1 MSDREDKSYSF
12 GEKAKRTLLKLRSRS
27 SSDERGDNENLGEE
41 YELAKRLAK
50 IQTLH
55 NEDEGESM
63 GARAKERV
71 TKETY
76 PEDNKVLFPS
86 GFPEQEQRDIN
97 PPIRTTEDS
106 TGDNIY
112 LSPHT
117 HASTKMKDFDFNEQ
131 IFPDRAPK
139 EQKGTQIYTFTHL
152 SDTGTSSKSND
163 SSRVGRPRKGASLID
178 FDEVPQLTAVAH
190 ANAIANTKLPASI
203 ANRMLYQYHS
213 DSESE
218 GEGEDARNVE
228 DMFKSM
234 RDVELEP
241 DLDRTELRHIIEDN
255 QDRLS
260 DLAHQ
265 QSHSPPITD
274 RKLRK
279 MLNSPL
285 GRLFFETWTKA
296 STQQRGSNLDV
307 PSGEDLVDVAWDY
320 HKAKRNQKSTGK
332 AEIIKQIGLYHNACK
347 TEEINK
353 YYAYHSK
360 IGGVK
365 PPKYFSKEDTL
376 HRPLQLKNCN
386 ATFPVT
392 RPFSDDGK
400 GPDICT
406 FLRQMTKSQNRVCL
420 TRQEFLETLL
430 ECCRKPALDRI
441 GPLVSMNYPIETL
454 YSILV
459 STYDRQI
466 SPQDAADLL
475 SKYKAHKLKS
485 IHEVNSDLTMIAT
498 RAAQEYSSAAISRE
512 YFDEETTKAL
522 IRCLPEKASRKAK
535 ALKAEMRQKMQ
546 RNPTYNE
553 FSCAVANLEED
564 MNAELRKNGVDSKDM
579 LKISLYKNQ
588 AKIEPNSSNKNTKEH
603 DTGNKKSTSFYKKKY
618 TSNVNQVS
626 GAVGG
631 HQNNRPRGKV
641 NEVKTGGKPYH
652 VKIGNSD
659 KLHCILCDQRS
670 HNASDGCKTMFS
682 NTGIPIEANPT
693 SSSCV
698 NCITKLG
705 KELKHAQSQCPI
717 RDRALELYASG
728 TVHPRGIFRQFC
740 VDNKIGNIQ
749 PWRPRNNNNGYK
761 GQSSGYSSH
770 KQMRQ
775 SQGNVNMISVSNLI
789 ADLPLPE
796 QDFHVFTLDTKA
808 RENFG
813 AKLYLN
819 VTGTFAISNRN
830 KSKNSTQPMTCLID
844 TGSDSCLISRS
855 YLLRTFDLEFDQVEC
870 YLEESDLKLKSFT
883 NDSIDINGKLDLE
896 IDIPYTTRKAK
907 ITFYVVDDLCK
918 PAQSVTPMLVGL
930 KFLVQLNL
938 ILDNRGIGNMGQ
950 TPILY
955 SKFDKNQTILS
966 NYMTPQALTECYTH
980 IKCLK
985 PNESK
990 AVYFHF
996 NHFYE
1001 FVKSDYVLISDDY
1014 VRPGSNPHSIQILL
1028 TRSPLKF
1035 DEKEG
1040 KLKGVG
1046 YVINHGKGEFRNLT
1060 LRGYFECGRD
1070 YNIQEEEETVY
1081 IQNKKGHIKKV
1092 IMPYPDYYIHG
1103 EPRYLDSTLLPKFK
1117 DSKNK
1122 NLHKGKIN
1130 EIKNPEISENFEIS
1144 MDKGGDSSTKGI
1156 LCKPI
1161 SLISPTAYKVNK
1173 IETYP
1178 PEDPT
1183 IRAIPTCV
1191 NNGQGDKN
1199 VSLTDERMPVKE
1211 THPADNSKIELFND
1225 PTKTCQVGQHTFKDD
1240 EDFMLTKVGAGR
1252 GYALPEVTDKDDITL
1267 KRELLNLD
1275 QYEPLVRSHVEDIFI
1290 KKYSSIIAT
1299 SSLSRGNMSRT
1310 LGKYAITLKEGV
1322 ELPKHKKVYF
1332 VAPMEQKQLQAILEF
1347 LLKNGTIVKAEV
1359 GGDAVNEFS
1368 SPGYLI
1374 PKHKPDSAPRL
1385 VINFQAINQVISAEP
1400 AILPAADTI
1409 IHSLRDAYFYSVNDI
1424 SNAFHSVSIT
1434 KASQELTA
1442 FSVPIGGTY
1451 VHRVLPTGLKTSPEA
1466 LNRIV
1471 HKAIHYIPDLGQ
1483 KGEEQWNSD
1492 GTLKMKYDPILEC
1505 QFLYDDIIC
1514 WSEAKDTYELSVKEH
1529 FRVLEKVISRL
1540 AYHQC
1545 VIGVHKSQLC
1555 KSYINFFGYYI
1566 SNKYIIADPARIK
1579 KLIDAPEPK
1588 TRTEARAF
1596 LGVVNSLRTSLGFDV
1611 LKHTGSLQRL
1621 TSSTKTKDKFTL
1633 DEQQRKDFNAIKAIL
1648 MEGPIFSK
1656 TIHIDAEKL
1665 VFSDMSGASEG
1676 ACYAATLCQ
1685 IIKPKEGQNSVPAY
1699 IDLEDPCHR
1708 IIYDNKIMARPLP
1721 NKEKGEDIRK
1731 YLKYTDNVPPYYF
1744 AQLKQ
1749 KFLGYTEAE
1758 APNSLAISIKLLLEI
1773 MNCGVNFD
1781 NILKSLSSTIRT
1793 GMERACFMD
1802 FIFKQDKN
1810 AFNEYIRQLEQGN
1823 LVIDKK
1829 FYIFKIL
1836 SEVMF
1841 RPIIIISSIPEF
1853 PSIKE
1858 FNSSAYRPPIY
1869 FCLYKVDNLYVV
1881 KPAVSDRM
1889 RALQLANFRGCF
1901 EIVSY
1906 VSKPISEA
1914 HKNLHILDLELQGIL
1929 HALATFRK
1937 LIGQSPCTLV
1947 TDSMCLFHLF
1957 HGLNLKTNKKLN
1969 RWNFALMAE
1978 VPQIKIKHIFSEN
1991 MICDWLTRQYQLPS
2005 GPKDLSLIKL
2015 RRFDKKQYEDL
2026 VPDITFSLDEWKEF
2040 VEQHKEYIFTLKDCE
2055 SEVKVSHV
2063 KAIKQTV
2070 KAVAS
2075 VLTPAAILKKKITA
2089 VKIIEEQRLEFKQ
2102 LFEELS
2108 AAPNYELAKD
2118 KKNYVLHNGMI
2129 CIFDDNKYLT
2139 LCPTKLLPIFIS
2151 YAHLLTAHGGSA
2163 RVKLNL
2169 SLIYHPDK
2177 NKLIENFCRACHNC
2191 QMTNCNTHL
2200 NEIGTYPTAS
2210 RAMECISVDYIE
2222 NLPANKYKFKHACIM
2237 TCYLTGVVLAVPTR
2251 TLESH
2256 EFLRIFLFNVYQTFS
2271 PRQILC
2277 DGAKAFLSTENLVV
2291 LAAMGVRVLEASAH
2305 NARGKGAVERQNALI
2320 KSAVMKTFG
2329 SKEDN
2334 GWVYALPAI
2343 VRQLNST
2350 RSPKTGYAP
2359 IDLLFGLGVSDSVK
2373 NFNMLPYDEV
2383 HYKAQPSFDRIIQNH
2398 ENTREVVVDVQDKVH
2413 GDRLK
2418 RNEKINKF
2426 RIKKDIVVDNFVF
2439 VKNFSG
2445 ANSKSTAFRQIF
2457 YPTPYRVLSA
2467 SPVTAVVQRLSDHFD
2482 TKLHFD
2488 HLKPFRE
2495 MDSAFDFLPDE
2506 VKSIVKK
2513 DFTQLTDK
2521 EIAVLCENSTFEI
2534 PVFSISLQDHDQ
2546 NFPSNIEVL
2555 EKNDKLPDNE
2565 IELDIIELSD
2575 SDSEEQENSQH
2586 RKLHRQRK
2594 QTVRFDPSQYK

>member
-1 MSDREDKSYSF
+1 MSDREDKNYSF
-12 GEKAKRTLLKLRSRS
+12 GEKAKRRLQKFRSRS
-27 SSDERGDNENLGEE
+27 TSDERNVDENLGDEFE
-41 YELAKRLAK
+41 IAKRLAK
-50 IQTLH
+50 FQTLH
-55 NEDEGESM
+55 NTDEGNSL
-63 GARAKERV
+63 GARAKEKV
-71 TKETY
+71 TKDPLLEGT
-76 PEDNKVLFPS
+76 KVLFPT
-86 GFPEQEQRDIN
+86 GFPEEGTRELNTDTHEN
-97 PPIRTTEDS
+97 EEDTTE
-106 TGDNIY
+106 NIF
-112 LSPHT
+112 LSPHA
-117 HASTKMKDFDFNEQ
+117 HASTDIKDFDFNEQ

-139 EQKGTQIYTFTHL
+139 DKTDMNLYPFTYI
-152 SDTGTSSKSND
+152 SDTGNSSKSND
-163 SSRVGRPRKGASLID
+163 SSRSGRPRNKDSLID
-178 FDEVPQLTAVAH
+178 FDEVPELTAIAH
-190 ANAIANTKLPASI
+190 ASAKAKTKLPASI
-203 ANRMLYQYHS
+203 ANRMLNQYQSES
-213 DSESE
+213 DSEE
-218 GEGEDARNVE
+218 LGEDLGNVE
-228 DMFKSM
+228 DIIRNM
-234 RDVELEP
+234 RDANLASDSENI
-241 DLDRTELRHIIEDN
+241 DLRHVIEDN
-255 QDRLS
+255 RDRLS
-260 DLAHQ
+260 DIAHQ
-265 QSHSPPITD
+265 QSHNQPITD

-285 GRLFFETWTKA
+285 GRLLFETWTKA
-296 STQQRGSNLDV
+296 STQQRGDDIEV
-307 PSGEDLVDVAWDY
+307 PSGEELVNVAWDY
-320 HKAKRNQKSTGK
+320 HKAKRSQKSTGK

-365 PPKYFSKEDTL
+365 PPKFFSKEDTL

-386 ATFPVT
+386 ATFPVS

-420 TRQEFLETLL
+420 SRQEFLETLL

-441 GPLVSMNYPIETL
+441 GPLVSMDYPIETL

-475 SKYKAHKLKS
+475 VKYKAHKLKS

-498 RAAQEYSSAAISRE
+498 RAAQEYSSANISRE

-522 IRCLPEKASRKAK
+522 IRCLPEKASRKAR

-588 AKIEPNSSNKNTKEH
+588 AKVEPSSSTKNTKEN
-603 DTGNKKSTSFYKKKY
+603 TSNNKKFTSFYKKKY
-618 TSNVNQVS
+618 TSNINQIS
-626 GAVGG
+626 GAIGSHRNMPSGG
-631 HQNNRPRGKV
+631 RV
-641 NEVKTGGKPYH
+641 NEVKSGGKPYH

-659 KLHCILCDQRS
+659 RLHCILCDQRS
-670 HNASDGCKTMFS
+670 HNASDGCKCMFS
-682 NTGIPIEANPT
+682 NAGIQIEANPT

-698 NCITKLG
+698 NCLTKLG

-728 TVHPRGIFRQFC
+728 KIYPRGIFRQFC
-740 VDNKIGNIQ
+740 VDNKIGDIK
-749 PWRPRNNNNGYK
+749 PWRPRDNTDSYK
-761 GQSSGYSSH
+761 GRNSDYSSH

-775 SQGNVNMISVSNLI
+775 RPGSVNMISISNLI
-789 ADLPLPE
+789 ADIPLPS

-808 RENFG
+808 REDFG

-819 VTGTFAISNRN
+819 VKGLFPPTKGEVNNLT
-830 KSKNSTQPMTCLID
+830 KPMTCLID

-855 YLLRTFDLEFDQVEC
+855 YLLRTFGLEFDQVEC
-870 YLEESDLKLKSFT
+870 YLEESDLSLKSYT
-883 NDSIDINGKLDLE
+883 NDSIDINGKIDLE
-896 IDIPYTTRKAK
+896 IDIPFTNRKAK
-907 ITFYVVDDLCK
+907 ITFYVVDDLGK

-938 ILDNRGIGNMGQ
+938 ILDNRAVGNVGQ

-955 SKFDKNQTILS
+955 SKYDESKTILS
-966 NYMTPQALTECYTH
+966 NYMTPKALSECYTR
-980 IKCLK
+980 INCLK
-985 PNESK
+985 PNESR
-990 AVYFHF
+990 AFYFYF

-1001 FVKSDYVLISDDY
+1001 YAESDCVLISDDY
-1014 VRPGSNPHSIQILL
+1014 VRPGINPHSIQILL
-1028 TRSPLKF
+1028 TRSNLIF
-1035 DEKEG
+1035 DKEENR
-1040 KLKGVG
+1040 LKGVG
-1046 YVINHGKGEFRNLT
+1046 YVINHSKGEYRNLT
-1060 LRGYFECGRD
+1060 LKGYFESGWD
-1070 YNIQEEEETVY
+1070 YIIHEDENEIFR
-1081 IQNKKGHIKKV
+1081 QNKKGNNKV
-1092 IMPYPDYYIHG
+1092 IMPYPDFYIHG
-1103 EPRYLDSTLLPKFK
+1103 EPRFFDQDLKPSNVL
-1117 DSKNK
+1117 SAKNAT
-1122 NLHKGKIN
+1122 KGKIN
-1130 EIKNPEISENFEIS
+1130 EIKVPNISENFNIS
-1144 MDKGGDSSTKGI
+1144 SNLEDPLEDSTKI
-1156 LCKPI
+1156 YCKPI
-1161 SLISPTAYKVNK
+1161 SLISPQAYKVNK

-1183 IRAIPTCV
+1183 IRAIPTCI

-1199 VSLTDERMPVKE
+1199 ISLTDERLLVKE
-1211 THPADNSKIELFND
+1211 THPSDNSKIELFND
-1225 PTKTCQVGQHTFKDD
+1225 PIKACQVGQHTFKDD

-1252 GYALPEVTDKDDITL
+1252 GYTLPDNLDKDEETL

-1275 QYEPLVRSHVEDIFI
+1275 QYEPLIRSHVEDIFI
-1290 KKYSSIIAT
+1290 KKHSSIIAT

-1347 LLKNGTIVKAEV
+1347 LLKNGTIVKAEI
-1359 GGDAVNEFS
+1359 GGDSVNEFS

-1385 VINFQAINQVISAEP
+1385 VINFQAINQVIAAEP

-1442 FSVPIGGTY
+1442 FSVPVGGTY
-1451 VHRVLPTGLKTSPEA
+1451 HHTVLPTGLKTSPEA

-1471 HKAIHYIPDLGQ
+1471 HKAIHYIPDLGP
-1483 KGEEQWNSD
+1483 KGEEQWNGD

-1505 QFLYDDIIC
+1505 QYLYDDIIC
-1514 WSEAKDTYELSVKEH
+1514 WSQAKETYEQSVKEH
-1529 FRVLEKVISRL
+1529 FRILEKVINRL

-1621 TSSTKTKDKFTL
+1621 TSSTKTKDKFVL
-1633 DEQQRKDFNAIKAIL
+1633 DNQQRADFNSIKQIL

-1656 TIHIDAEKL
+1656 TIDLNAEKL
-1665 VFSDMSGASEG
+1665 VFSDMSGQTEG

-1685 IIKPKEGQNSVPAY
+1685 IVKPKDGQNSVPAY

-1721 NKEKGEDIRK
+1721 NKTQGEDIRK
-1731 YLKYTDNVPPYYF
+1731 YLKLTDNVPPYYF

-1749 KFLGYTEAE
+1749 KFLGYTEEE
-1758 APNSLAISIKLLLEI
+1758 APHSLAISLKLLLEI

-1793 GMERACFMD
+1793 GMERACFLD
-1802 FIFKQDKN
+1802 FIFNQDKN
-1810 AFNEYIRQLEQGN
+1810 AFNEYIKQLEQGT

-1841 RPIIIISSIPEF
+1841 RPIIIISSTTDF
-1853 PSIKE
+1853 PKIKE

-1869 FCLYKVDNLYVV
+1869 FCLYKVDELYIV

-1889 RALQLANFRGCF
+1889 RALQLANFRGAF

-1906 VSKPISEA
+1906 VSKPISES

-1947 TDSMCLFHLF
+1947 TDSMCLYHLF

-2026 VPDITFSLDEWKEF
+2026 VPDIVFSLEEWKEF
-2040 VEQHKEYIFTLKDCE
+2040 VEKHKNYIFTLKDCQ

-2075 VLTPAAILKKKITA
+2075 VLTPAAILKKKLDPI
-2089 VKIIEEQRLEFKQ
+2089 KIIEEQRLEFKQ

-2108 AAPNYELAKD
+2108 AAPNNELSKD
-2118 KKNYVLHNGMI
+2118 KRTYVLHNGMI
-2129 CIFDDNKYLT
+2129 CILQDNTYVT

-2169 SLIYHPDK
+2169 TLIYHPDK

-2200 NEIGTYPTAS
+2200 NEIGTYPTTS
-2210 RAMECISVDYIE
+2210 RAMECVSVDYIE
-2222 NLPANKYKFKHACIM
+2222 NLPANKYKFKHACVM
-2237 TCYLTGVVLAVPTR
+2237 TCYLTGVVIAVPTR

-2256 EFLRIFLFNVYQTFS
+2256 EFLRIFLFNVYQIFS

-2291 LAAMGVRVLEASAH
+2291 LASLGVRVLEASAH
-2305 NARGKGAVERQNALI
+2305 NARGKGSVERQNGLL

-2359 IDLLFGLGVSDSVK
+2359 IDLLFGLGVSDSLK
-2373 NFNMLPYDEV
+2373 NFNMLAYEDV

-2398 ENTREVVVDVQDKVH
+2398 EQTREVLGDVKEQLH
-2413 GDRLK
+2413 GNKIK
-2418 RNEKINKF
+2418 RNEKLNKF

-2457 YPTPYRVLSA
+2457 YPTPYRVLSVA
-2467 SPVTAVVQRLSDHFD
+2467 PVTAVVQRLNDHFD

-2488 HLKPFRE
+2488 HLKPFKV
-2495 MDSAFDFLPDE
+2495 MDQAFDFLPDE
-2506 VKSIVKK
+2506 VKTIVKK
-2513 DFTQLTDK
+2513 DFAQLTDK
-2521 EIAVLCENSTFEI
+2521 EIAVLCENSAFEI
-2534 PVFSISLQDHDQ
+2534 PVFSLTLQDHDT
-2546 NFPSNIEVL
+2546 NFGSNIEAL
-2555 EKNDKLPDNE
+2555 ELNDKIPDNE
-2565 IELDIIELSD
+2565 VELDIIEVSD
-2575 SDSEEQENSQH
+2575 SDSDEQEISQQ
-2586 RKLHRQRK
+2586 RKLNRK
-2594 QTVRFDPSQYK
+2594 RTQTVRFDPSQYK